1 MTAPSVRIGTRGT
14 RLALAQANEVRRCL
28 AEAHKELAGEK
39 AIEVRIIRTSGDRLQ
54 QGSLSEVGGKGL
66 FTKEIEKALLD
77 NEIDI
82 AVHSMK
88 DVPTWLPDGLEISCF
103 LPRADPRDALIS
115 PGAKSIES
123 LPEGITVGTA
133 SLRRKAMLLH
143 RRPDVR
149 VVSIRGSVDT
159 RLAKLSSGVVDAT
172 FLAVAGLNRLGCRQI
187 GAVPID
193 PEEMLP
199 AVCQGIIGV
208 ERRSED
214 VHLAS
219 ILSPLHDVDTEKQ
232 VIAERALL
240 GALDG
245 SCRTPIAAFAEFDH
259 GKICL
264 RAAIVRPD
272 GSELL
277 ETKRFGLPA
286 EAAALGRDAAAE
298 LRHRAAP
305 GFFDNE

>member
-1 MTAPSVRIGTRGT
+1 MMTPSVRIGTRGT

-28 AEAHKELAGEK
+28 AEAHKELAGED
-39 AIEVRIIRTSGDRLQ
+39 AIEIRIIRTSGDRLQ

-66 FTKEIEKALLD
+66 FTKEIEKALID

-103 LPRADPRDALIS
+103 LPRADPRDALIA

-143 RRPDVR
+143 RRPDVD
-149 VVSIRGSVDT
+149 VVPIRGSVDT
-159 RLAKLSSGVVDAT
+159 RLAKLSSGVVNAT
-172 FLAVAGLNRLGCRQI
+172 FLAVAGLNRLGCRDI

-193 PEEMLP
+193 PQEMLP

-208 ERRSED
+208 ERRSD
-214 VHLAS
+214 DIHVGSL
-219 ILSPLHDVDTEKQ
+219 LRPLHDVDTEQ
-232 VIAERALL
+232 RAAAERALL
-240 GALDG
+240 RALDG
-245 SCRTPIAAFAEFDH
+245 SCRTPIAAFAELNH
-259 GKICL
+259 GQLCL

-277 ETKRFGLPA
+277 ETKRVGLPA
-286 EAAALGRDAAAE
+286 EAAALGLDAADE
-298 LRHRAAP
+298 LRCRAAP
-305 GFFDNE
+305 GFFDDE